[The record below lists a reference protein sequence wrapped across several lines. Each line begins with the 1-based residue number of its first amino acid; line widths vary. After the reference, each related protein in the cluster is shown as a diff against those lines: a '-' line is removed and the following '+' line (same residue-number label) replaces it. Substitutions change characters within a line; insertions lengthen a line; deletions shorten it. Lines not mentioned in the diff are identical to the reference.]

1 MHEDIAS
8 LQLQLAEQTDRQRV
22 NEDSI
27 ELDVEPQDVMEW
39 AEGVEH
45 LKTKTVDELYDMLG
59 FEDRRIP
66 FLVTEVDVESD
77 IGANP
82 RTDEEEEDVSAA
94 TEVRATQLF
103 SLRWHQLVGVTKMVE
118 RALTSGPIM
127 LMDDFSLGK
136 TLQVLTFFAVMAY
149 YRQFYSETKRY
160 PGIWGE
166 WTNFAGKKATLPE
179 CPFLFVV
186 PPMLVD
192 QVVSECN
199 RFLDSGSFD
208 VIAYIGGHE
217 THNNLWAE
225 LEKRSSHSPY
235 MRIYVASTTVS
246 RSG

>member
-1 MHEDIAS
+1 M
-8 LQLQLAEQTDRQRV
+8 DRQRV
-22 NEDSI
+22 SEDSI
-27 ELDVEPQDVMEW
+27 EIDMERQDVMEW
-39 AEGVEH
+39 TEGVDH

-77 IGANP
+77 FGASA
-82 RTDEEEEDVSAA
+82 RMDEVVEDIAPG
-94 TEVRATQLF
+94 TEPHAKQPF

-127 LMDDFSLGK
+127 LMDDFGLGK
-136 TLQVLTFFAVMAY
+136 TVQVLTFFAVIAY

-160 PGIWGE
+160 PGIWGVYLILPHA
-166 WTNFAGKKATLPE
+166 TATLPE

-199 RFLDSGSFD
+199 RSLQSGSFD

-217 THNNLWAE
+217 THNNLWVE
-225 LEKRSSHSPY
+225 LEKLSSHSPY